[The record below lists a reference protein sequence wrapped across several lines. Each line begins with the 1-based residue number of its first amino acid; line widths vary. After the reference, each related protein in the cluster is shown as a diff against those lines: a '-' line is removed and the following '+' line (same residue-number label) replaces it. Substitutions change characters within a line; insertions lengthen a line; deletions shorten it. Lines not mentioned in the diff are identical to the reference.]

1 MIVLAGGERLR
12 VQEKD
17 MEEFGQKYNEAMV
30 TLQDAVTRF
39 TDNLSL
45 WGDQW
50 RHLTDAEKTT
60 FCSTLVPAST
70 DAETA
75 HVDPPPPGE

>member
-1 MIVLAGGERLR
+1 
-12 VQEKD
+12 
-17 MEEFGQKYNEAMV
+17 MEEFGEKYNEAMI

-50 RHLTDAEKTT
+50 RHLTDDEKSA
-60 FCSTLVPAST
+60 FCSSTLAPADT
-70 DAETA
+70 DPAETT
-75 HVDPPPPGE
+75 HVDPAPPGEQI